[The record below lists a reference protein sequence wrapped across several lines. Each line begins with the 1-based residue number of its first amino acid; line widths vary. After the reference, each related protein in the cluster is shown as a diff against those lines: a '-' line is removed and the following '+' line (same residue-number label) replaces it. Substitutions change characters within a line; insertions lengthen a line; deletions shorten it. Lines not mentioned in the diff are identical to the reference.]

1 MKRFLVSGVVSLA
14 STLPALA
21 DAPGGAGNE
30 YGHMMGWGHGYA
42 GPFLML
48 FWLVVL
54 VAAVVLVIRL
64 LDGRSGAAGGSSAL
78 ATLDERFARGEID
91 AEEYQ
96 ARKKLLK
103 G

>member
-1 MKRFLVSGVVSLA
+1 MKKFLLIGFISLSSA
-14 STLPALA
+14 LPALA
-21 DAPGGAGNE
+21 DAPGTLE
-30 YGHMMGWGHGYA
+30 YGHMMGWGHGYS

-64 LDGRSGAAGGSSAL
+64 LDGRGGAAGGSSAL